1 MTNRDVIKLK
11 RFKETNL
18 IKNRKEIVMEFNE
31 NLVTEEVTE
40 KVEQT
45 TEETPVSER
54 TFTQAEVND
63 IVGKAKGIAK
73 AKARKEA
80 EREFGELIEVLKA
93 GTGKET
99 VKEMTDT
106 FSEFYRSKGIE
117 ISKKPTYSK
126 SDIEVLAKAEADE
139 IINSGFEEVVEEADR
154 LNDLGVENMTEREK
168 AVFIKL
174 TDHIKNTETGREL
187 SKIGVKEDVYGSN
200 EFKSFASKF
209 DSRTPI
215 TEIYEIYNK
224 TQPKKEIHT
233 MGSIKHNAADNG
245 VVKDF
250 YSREEAMK
258 FTVEDFN
265 KNPKLFEAVEKS
277 MRKW

>member
-18 IKNRKEIVMEFNE
+18 IKNRKEIVMEYNE

-40 KVEQT
+40 NVEQT

-54 TFTQAEVND
+54 TFTQDEVND
-63 IVGKAKGIAK
+63 IVGKAKSRAK
-73 AKARKEA
+73 AQAKKEYDRK
-80 EREFGELIEVLKA
+80 FGDLFDVLKA

-99 VKEMTDT
+99 VEEMTDT

-126 SDIEVLAKAEADE
+126 SDLEVLARAEADE
-139 IINSGFEEVVEEADR
+139 IIKAGYEEVVEEVDR
-154 LNDLGVENMTEREK
+154 LTDLGVENMTEREK
-168 AVFIKL
+168 AVYLKL
-174 TDHIKNTETGREL
+174 DEYIRSTETGREL
-187 SKIGVKEDVYGSN
+187 KKIGVTEDVYGSD
-200 EFKSFASKF
+200 EFKSFAKKF
-209 DSRTPI
+209 DSKTPI

-233 MGSIKHNAADNG
+233 MGSIKHNASDKG
-245 VVKDF
+245 ELKDF

-265 KNPKLFEAVEKS
+265 KNPALFKRVEES